1 MVVTFTLCLV
11 GQVLMKNAKIGK
23 DALLTKNENSLTFSL
38 HFIENWQRCV
48 GSSTSASNLP
58 ARKKELI

>member
-23 DALLTKNENSLTFSL
+23 DALLSKNEISLTFSL
-38 HFIENWQRCV
+38 YFIGKDV
-48 GSSTSASNLP
+48 GPSTSAYLW
-58 ARKKELI
+58 KKKK